1 MRTCHRRD
9 EGLRTVL
16 LAALAFLVLM
26 LAVGL
31 IALAVHGPG

>member
-31 IALAVHGPG
+31 ISLVVSSLR